1 VPKTPPKS
9 RTAEPEPSEAPAGFE
24 HRALALAYRPQ
35 TFADVAGQ
43 KHVTDVLA
51 KAVEHNRVAHAY
63 LFSGPRGTGKT
74 TTARILAKVLNCPN
88 RKGVEPCNVCDTC
101 KDITSGV
108 SLDVVEIDAASNRGI
123 DAIRELTEAVRYQ
136 PAVLRKKVYVIDEVH
151 MLTTEAFNALLK
163 TLEEPPPHVTFV
175 LATTEPH
182 KLPNTIL
189 SRCRYDFA
197 LAGVSCSST

>member
-1 VPKTPPKS
+1 MSYLV
-9 RTAEPEPSEAPAGFE
+9 
-24 HRALALAYRPQ
+24 LARKYRPA
-35 TFADVAGQ
+35 TFSEVIGQ
-43 KHVTDVLA
+43 EHVTRTLTNA
-51 KAVEHNRVAHAY
+51 FASGRVHHAF
-63 LFSGPRGTGKT
+63 LFCGPRGCGKT
-74 TTARILAKVLNCPN
+74 TLARIVGKALNCQAPEAN
-88 RKGVEPCNVCDTC
+88 GRATPEPCGTC
-101 KDITSGV
+101 SACASIGIGSSVDYQEMDG
-108 SLDVVEIDAASNRGI
+108 ASNRGI

-189 SRCRYDFA
+189 SRCQRYDFKLIGA
-197 LAGVSCSST
+197 QAIAARLRHVLG

>member
-1 VPKTPPKS
+1 MAYLVLARKYRPTTFSEVIGQDHVTRTLGNALNCENGP
-9 RTAEPEPSEAPAGFE
+9 TAEPCGVCSACSSIGN
-24 HRALALAYRPQ
+24 
-35 TFADVAGQ
+35 GS
-43 KHVTDVLA
+43 
-51 KAVEHNRVAHAY
+51 AVDYQEMD
-63 LFSGPRGTGKT
+63 G
-74 TTARILAKVLNCPN
+74 
-88 RKGVEPCNVCDTC
+88 
-101 KDITSGV
+101 
-108 SLDVVEIDAASNRGI
+108 ASNRGI

-189 SRCRYDFA
+189 SRCQRYDFKLVPASRLA
-197 LAGVSCSST
+197 LHLK

>member
-1 VPKTPPKS
+1 VHHAFLFCGPRGCSKTTLARIVGRRSTANSP
-9 RTAEPEPSEAPAGFE
+9 TAEPCSKCSACTSIGNSS
-24 HRALALAYRPQ
+24 
-35 TFADVAGQ
+35 
-43 KHVTDVLA
+43 
-51 KAVEHNRVAHAY
+51 AVDYQEMD
-63 LFSGPRGTGKT
+63 G
-74 TTARILAKVLNCPN
+74 
-88 RKGVEPCNVCDTC
+88 
-101 KDITSGV
+101 
-108 SLDVVEIDAASNRGI
+108 ASNRGI

-189 SRCRYDFA
+189 SRCQR
-197 LAGVSCSST
+197 